1 MCLVKHIGECK
12 LLASPLQF
20 LMEHWDDPS
29 KQSDLFIDF
38 IQDQIMVLYER
49 KKLQIELNEV
59 LNYVDQIK
67 VQNSI
72 S

>member
-1 MCLVKHIGECK
+1 MCLVNHVWECE

-20 LMEHWDDPS
+20 LMEHWDDPR

-49 KKLQIELNEV
+49 KKLQIELNKV
-59 LNYVDQIK
+59 LYYVDRIK
-67 VQNSI
+67 V
-72 S
+72 

>member
-1 MCLVKHIGECK
+1 MCLVDHIEECK
-12 LLASPLQF
+12 LLARPLQF

-49 KKLQIELNEV
+49 KKLQIELNKV
-59 LNYVDQIK
+59 LYYVDRIK
-67 VQNSI
+67 V
-72 S
+72 

>member
-49 KKLQIELNEV
+49 KKLQIELNKV
-59 LNYVDQIK
+59 LYYVDRIK
-67 VQNSI
+67 V
-72 S
+72 